1 MSRTHLTCV
10 NSRSVHSSLS
20 VEEIHDLIP
29 VSPLLILCRF
39 FPVPNRRLPGAT
51 SSFNFRLLQNSPY
64 FQKNIKFRVCWTSL
78 TCFKIPRTRPSFL
91 YFWGFVSSDSHAI
104 STWQSNQCYSDNFRW
119 NSKLIQRNVANGL
132 DLWPDSDNQ
141 LRCHA
146 RGTDKLFMLRPSLDF
161 HQWRNHNRK
170 FSYFF
175 LPPPPSMKVCDL
187 FFLHKNRPP

>member
-1 MSRTHLTCV
+1 MREFPL
-10 NSRSVHSSLS
+10 RS
-20 VEEIHDLIP
+20 
-29 VSPLLILCRF
+29 F
-39 FPVPNRRLPGAT
+39 FPFCGGDSRPDPCLATADPVPLFPGSQ
-51 SSFNFRLLQNSPY
+51 SSVTRGNQFIQFSSSSKFPLFSKEYQIPCLLNFTYMFQNS
-64 FQKNIKFRVCWTSL
+64 KNTA
-78 TCFKIPRTRPSFL
+78 PFL

-104 STWQSNQCYSDNFRW
+104 STWQSNQCHSDNFRW

-141 LRCHA
+141 LRCNA